1 MDVTL
6 RMIGAEW
13 CGPCKRMWPWM
24 REIAQQ
30 LGDVTCSY
38 VSIEDYKGNDI
49 MSVPTLIVLR
59 DGREVGRITQF
70 SGKRALVRDIRGM
83 LEAPQ

>member
-13 CGPCKRMWPWM
+13 CGPCKRMRPWM

-49 MSVPTLIVLR
+49 MSVPTLLVLR
-59 DGREVGRITQF
+59 DGGEVGRIARF
-70 SGKRALVRDIRGM
+70 SGKRALVRDIRRI